1 MFPERF
7 PKELANDPRRSA
19 ERKVFNALKDGLSDE
34 FTSFYSRPW
43 WGLDSS
49 GAEKNGE
56 ADFVVAHKSLGVIF
70 IEVKGGRVSFDPSQ
84 DSWLSIDRHN
94 FARPIKDPIDQAMKC
109 MFRFLDLFKKDQIWP
124 SGAVKITHGAIFT
137 DTKAPPPSKQVVGK
151 HRKELF
157 LFGDKFPEGL
167 DAWLRERISPGGRE
181 IPPGSAGLQV
191 LQRVIADPTKLSFS
205 LRTVIDGETAEM
217 DQYLIGVQH
226 HVINSVL
233 KEPRSVV
240 VGGAGTGK
248 TVVAI
253 ELCARLAALGQ
264 RVLFTTKSENLA
276 ALVEKV
282 IRSDRVAIKQ
292 WSTDGIPWKMGEQFD
307 ALIVDEGQDF
317 DHSELREILNFAQE
331 RKLAVFLDSN
341 QAILNDPRQIAE
353 RLDATEFALTINL
366 RNTRAISRVTASLFE
381 GDLPET
387 VGPEGSPPELQTDV
401 EAIAKVAL
409 DQILMAVE
417 KGIRISQLAVLA
429 DTSTL
434 REELI
439 HLLRGAG
446 VPTSR
451 YLDWQPDSVTA
462 ETILD
467 FKGLESDFLVVV
479 LSQPNLISIQHA
491 YVAASRARSRLVL
504 IANSRG
510 GPLVQAIESSPELV

>member
-1 MFPERF
+1 MFPAQF
-7 PKELANDPRRSA
+7 PRELANDPRRSA
-19 ERKVFNALKDGLSDE
+19 ERKVFKALKESLSDD
-34 FTSFYSRPW
+34 FMCFYSRPW

-56 ADFVVAHKSLGVIF
+56 ADFVVAHKNLGIIF
-70 IEVKGGRVSFDPSQ
+70 IEVKGGRVSFDPAS

-94 FARPIKDPIDQAMKC
+94 FARPIKDPIDQAMNC

-124 SGAVKITHGAIFT
+124 SAPVKITHGAIFT
-137 DTKAPPPSKQVVGK
+137 DTKTPPLNKQVVGK

-157 LFGDKFPEGL
+157 LFGDSFPEGL
-167 DAWLRERISPGGRE
+167 DSWIRERLSPGGKE
-181 IPPGSAGLQV
+181 IPPGPAGLQV

-240 VGGAGTGK
+240 IGGAGTGK

-253 ELCARLAALGQ
+253 ELCARLAAGGQ
-264 RVLFTTKSENLA
+264 RVLFTTKSKNLA

-282 IRSDRVAIKQ
+282 IRHDDVVVQQ
-292 WSTDGIPWKMGEQFD
+292 WSPEGVPWKIGEEFD

-317 DHSELREILNFAQE
+317 DHAELREILNFVQE

-353 RLDATEFALTINL
+353 RLDATEFALNINL

-387 VGPEGSPPELQTDV
+387 VGPEGTAPELQTDA
-401 EAIAKVAL
+401 EGIARVAV
-409 DQILMAVE
+409 DQILIAVE
-417 KGIRISQLAVLA
+417 KGIRISQLAVIA
-429 DTSTL
+429 DTSSL

-439 HLLRGAG
+439 RLLRDAG
-446 VPTSR
+446 IPTFR
-451 YLDWQPDSVTA
+451 YLDWQPESVTA
-462 ETILD
+462 ETIVD

-479 LSQPNLISIQHA
+479 LSQPNSISIQHA
-491 YVAASRARSRLVL
+491 YVAASRARSRLLLV
-504 IANSRG
+504 AKSNA
-510 GPLVQAIESSPELV
+510 GPLVQAVELSSEPS

>member
-1 MFPERF
+1 MFPEQF
-7 PKELANDPRRSA
+7 PRELANDPRRSA
-19 ERKVFNALKDGLSDE
+19 ESKVFKALKASLSDD
-34 FTSFYSRPW
+34 FKCFYSRPW

-56 ADFVVAHKSLGVIF
+56 ADFVVAHKDLGIIF
-70 IEVKGGRVSFDPSQ
+70 IEVKGGRVSFDPAA
-84 DSWLSIDRHN
+84 DSWLSTDRHN
-94 FARPIKDPIDQAMKC
+94 FARPIKDPIDQAMNC
-109 MFRFLDLFKKDQIWP
+109 LFRFLNLFKKDQIWP
-124 SGAVKITHGAIFT
+124 SGLVKITHGAILT
-137 DTKAPPPSKQVVGK
+137 DTKAPPLNKQVVGK
-151 HRKELF
+151 YRKELF
-157 LFGDKFPEGL
+157 LFGDSFPEGL
-167 DAWLRERISPGGRE
+167 DAWIRERLSPGGKE

-217 DQYLIGVQH
+217 DQYLLGVQH

-233 KEPRSVV
+233 KESRSVV
-240 VGGAGTGK
+240 FGGAGTGK

-253 ELCARLAALGQ
+253 ELSARLASIGQ
-264 RVLFTTKSENLA
+264 RVLFTTKSKNLA

-282 IRSDRVAIKQ
+282 IRSDRVVIKQ
-292 WSTDGIPWKMGEQFD
+292 WSPEGLPWKMGEEFD

-317 DHSELREILNFAQE
+317 DHGELREIQNFAQD

-381 GDLPET
+381 GDLPESI
-387 VGPEGSPPELQTDV
+387 GPEGAPPELQIDV
-401 EAIAKVAL
+401 PGIAKVAV

-417 KGIRISQLAVLA
+417 KGIRLSQLAVLA
-429 DTSTL
+429 DTSSL

-439 HLLRGAG
+439 HLLTEAG
-446 VPTSR
+446 IPTFR

-462 ETILD
+462 ETIVD

-491 YVAASRARSRLVL
+491 YVAASRARSRLFLVS
-504 IANSRG
+504 NSKA
-510 GPLVQAIESSPELV
+510 GPLVQAIESGPELS